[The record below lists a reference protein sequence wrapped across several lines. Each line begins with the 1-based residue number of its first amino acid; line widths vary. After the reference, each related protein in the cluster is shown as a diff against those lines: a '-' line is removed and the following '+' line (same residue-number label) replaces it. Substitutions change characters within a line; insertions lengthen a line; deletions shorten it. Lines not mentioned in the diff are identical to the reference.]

1 MDLFHIVN
9 RLTGERTTGFSKK
22 TDAKV
27 KRDELNK
34 DHKGLTNYKT
44 KKVYAKYYIARGSD
58 NI

>member
-34 DHKGLTNYKT
+34 DHKGLMNAKT
-44 KKVYAKYYIARGSD
+44 KRVCAKYYIARGED
-58 NI
+58 NK